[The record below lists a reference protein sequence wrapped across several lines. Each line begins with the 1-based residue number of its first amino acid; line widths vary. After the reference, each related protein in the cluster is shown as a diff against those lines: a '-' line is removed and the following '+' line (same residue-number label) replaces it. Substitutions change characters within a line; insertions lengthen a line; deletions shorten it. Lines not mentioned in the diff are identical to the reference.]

1 MNARDGREAFR
12 FRLAL
17 VGRRGIISRMVPLRV
32 PVIGCALAFPC
43 PKVEAQSP
51 VPAGELPILAW
62 IGPPSDQT
70 TPERYR
76 ELADAGFNLSFSG
89 FPDAPAMERALEVAR
104 GAGVKLMISCPEL
117 RTDPE
122 GTVRRFKDH
131 PAVAGYY
138 LRDEPSAADFKELG
152 DWVRRIRAVDD
163 ALPCYLNLF
172 PTYASSEQ
180 LGTATYREHVDRFLN
195 EVPVQVVSF
204 DHYPIVGDRLRADWY
219 ENLEII
225 ATASRNAG
233 KPFWAF
239 ALSVAHDPYPVAT
252 VDGLRLQVFSN
263 LAYGARAIQ
272 YFTYWTPVSTQ
283 WNFHRAPIEADGTR
297 TEVYDRVRQV
307 NQELQRVAPVF
318 MGSEVLEVG
327 HLGDPL
333 PQGTRLYHP
342 SPPVKSL
349 VTGDKGAVVSRLR
362 SSTHEYLVVVCREL
376 RVPMELT
383 AKFVGPRVDVFEP
396 QGQWRALP
404 SATGAS
410 QALEAACQS
419 TVRPGDIRLFRWP
432 R

>member
-1 MNARDGREAFR
+1 M
-12 FRLAL
+12 
-17 VGRRGIISRMVPLRV
+17 
-32 PVIGCALAFPC
+32 VIGFALCFSLGQGR
-43 PKVEAQSP
+43 AQSP
-51 VPAGELPILAW
+51 VPPAKLPILAW

-89 FPDAPAMERALEVAR
+89 FPDAQAMEHALDVAR

-117 RTDPE
+117 RSDPE
-122 GTVRRFKDH
+122 STVRRFKDH

-172 PTYASSEQ
+172 PTYASAEQ

-204 DHYPIVGDRLRADWY
+204 DHYPIVGDQLRADWY

-225 ATASRNAG
+225 AEASRNAG

-239 ALSVAHDPYPVAT
+239 ALAVAHNPYPVAT
-252 VDGLRLQVFSN
+252 VDGVRLQVFSN

-283 WNFHRAPIEADGTR
+283 WNFHRAPIESDGTR

-307 NQELQRVAPVF
+307 NREIQGMAPVF
-318 MGSEVLEVG
+318 VESEVVEVG

-333 PQGTRLYHP
+333 PRGTRPYRP

-349 VTGDKGAVVSRLR
+349 DTGGKGAVVSRLQ
-362 SSTHEYLVVVCREL
+362 SPTHQYLVVVCRDL
-376 RVPMELT
+376 HAPMDLKAGFDGSIRVETLE
-383 AKFVGPRVDVFEP
+383 GS
-396 QGQWRALP
+396 GLWRPLP
-404 SATGAS
+404 SHDGPDRVAETTYR
-410 QALEAACQS
+410 S
-419 TVRPGDIRLFRWP
+419 TVTPGDLRLFRWT

>member
-1 MNARDGREAFR
+1 LSGAGRQGFR
-12 FRLAL
+12 FGLAR
-17 VGRRGIISRMVPLRV
+17 VSWRGIVFRMYSFAFLI
-32 PVIGCALAFPC
+32 IGSALGFSLC
-43 PKVEAQSP
+43 QGRAQSP
-51 VPAGELPILAW
+51 LPPGELPILAW

-76 ELADAGFNLSFSG
+76 ELADAGFNTSFSG
-89 FPDAPAMERALEVAR
+89 FPDAQAMERALEVAR

-117 RTDPE
+117 RSDPE
-122 GTVRRFKDH
+122 STVRRFKNH

-152 DWVRRIRAVDD
+152 DWVRRIRAIDD

-172 PTYASSEQ
+172 PTYASPEQ
-180 LGTATYREHVDRFLN
+180 LGTATYREHVDRFLK

-225 ATASRNAG
+225 AEASKSAG

-239 ALSVAHDPYPVAT
+239 ALAVAHNPYPVAT

-283 WNFHRAPIEADGTR
+283 WNFHRAPIESDGTR

-307 NQELQRVAPVF
+307 NRELRVVAPVF
-318 MGSEVLEVG
+318 LGSEVVEVA

-333 PQGTRLYHP
+333 PRGTRHYQP
-342 SPPVKSL
+342 IAPVRSL
-349 VTGDKGAVVSRLR
+349 DTGGKGAVVSRLR
-362 SSTHEYLVVVCREL
+362 SSAYEYLVVVSREL
-376 RVPMELT
+376 RAPMELT
-383 AKFVGPRVDVFEP
+383 AQFAGSQVEVFEP
-396 QGQWRALP
+396 QGQWRALD
-404 SATGAS
+404 STAGAG
-410 QALEAACQS
+410 QALETACRS
-419 TVRPGDIRLFRWP
+419 TVTPGDIRLFRWN